1 MKYYFSALRELRRP
15 IHFILHALIAVCV
28 LFLAVRYNP
37 FRFYKIIHCIHMGKF
52 FLPVS
57 SWYSFN
63 LPYFC

>member
-37 FRFYKIIHCIHMGKF
+37 FRFYKIIHRI
-52 FLPVS
+52 
-57 SWYSFN
+57 W
-63 LPYFC
+63 